1 MERVFALITEFRV
14 GGSRVRQ
21 GERKVKY
28 PDRIPVSGK
37 TPELRKSLKNKV
49 SRKVSQK
56 FPKII
61 NIILRFLVKSVFRN
75 SISFSR

>member
-1 MERVFALITEFRV
+1 MDLALGKERE
-14 GGSRVRQ
+14 
-21 GERKVKY
+21 KVKY

-37 TPELRKSLKNKV
+37 TPKTQEKPKNKV

-56 FPKII
+56 FSKII

-75 SISFSR
+75 SISFSK